1 MAAGLARAAIAML
14 LATLATTVPARRHV
28 GGQGARV
35 QHHALDHR
43 GRRWV
48 IPVRAGD
55 HAGPTA
61 LQRR

>member
-1 MAAGLARAAIAML
+1 
-14 LATLATTVPARRHV
+14 
-28 GGQGARV
+28 V

-55 HAGPTA
+55 HAGPMA
-61 LQRR
+61 LPRR